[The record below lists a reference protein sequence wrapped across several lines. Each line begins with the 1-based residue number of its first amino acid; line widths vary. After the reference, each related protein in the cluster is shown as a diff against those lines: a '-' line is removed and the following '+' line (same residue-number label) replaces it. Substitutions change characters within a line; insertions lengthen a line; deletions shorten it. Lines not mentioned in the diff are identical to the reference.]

1 MTVLRSKCP
10 GSTSWLLGLSL
21 GMVFS
26 YSSLAE
32 PRPRLVLQITVD
44 QLRADLPH
52 RYYDRLGQGGFR
64 YLYEKGTVFADA
76 HHPHA
81 NTETIVGHTT
91 LATGAYPS
99 AHGMIGN
106 VWLDQGTGQ
115 LVYNI
120 EDPRYRILSAG
131 AGVDQN
137 TEIDPTQRVARSEG
151 RSPAAILV
159 STFSDELALGFGGKS
174 KVFAVSIKD
183 RGAVSMAGHAGKAFW
198 FSKKSGEFI
207 TSSYYYD
214 QYPAW
219 VRAWNRKQLAFEYDD
234 QSWGLLKERST
245 YLFGDADDNPWET
258 NFPGYGR
265 VFPHAFGSSNG
276 KYFLTLLT
284 LSPVGDALTL
294 DFVKTLI
301 EAEALGQD
309 ETPDYLA
316 VSFSSTDYVGH
327 LFGPS
332 SLESEDNL
340 LRLDRTL
347 AQLLE
352 FVDQKVG
359 PNHTLIVLSA
369 DHGGPEAPPYL
380 NELGIEAD
388 YFDPATVDQLAGIQ
402 ALKER
407 LGVEQKLVANYF
419 HPYVYLNQ
427 EALRSRGLNP
437 DEIEV
442 AIARELQ
449 KVEGIALALPSSKI
463 KNGIIPDLPVI
474 EKIMRNFSPRR
485 SGNIYVVFEPHW
497 FINDFDG
504 LTVASAH
511 GSPWQYDTFVP
522 VIFAGRG
529 VPAQKV
535 YRRIYT
541 VDVAPTLSAILKVKP
556 PSAAAGEIL
565 IEVLED
571 Q

>member
-1 MTVLRSKCP
+1 M
-10 GSTSWLLGLSL
+10 
-21 GMVFS
+21 
-26 YSSLAE
+26 
-32 PRPRLVLQITVD
+32 
-44 QLRADLPH
+44 
-52 RYYDRLGQGGFR
+52 
-64 YLYEKGTVFADA
+64 
-76 HHPHA
+76 
-81 NTETIVGHTT
+81 
-91 LATGAYPS
+91 
-99 AHGMIGN
+99 
-106 VWLDQGTGQ
+106 
-115 LVYNI
+115 
-120 EDPRYRILSAG
+120 
-131 AGVDQN
+131 
-137 TEIDPTQRVARSEG
+137 
-151 RSPAAILV
+151 
-159 STFSDELALGFGGKS
+159 
-174 KVFAVSIKD
+174 
-183 RGAVSMAGHAGKAFW
+183 
-198 FSKKSGEFI
+198 
-207 TSSYYYD
+207 
-214 QYPAW
+214 
-219 VRAWNRKQLAFEYDD
+219 
-234 QSWGLLKERST
+234 
-245 YLFGDADDNPWET
+245 
-258 NFPGYGR
+258 
-265 VFPHAFGSSNG
+265 G